1 MVATDGASAQATILD
16 KRIGP
21 IGKGSEWAHP
31 PRRGGTKVLPS
42 GARRPHLRVSR
53 RQQAAAT
60 RTKDVSLTLPVGLHY
75 KTPDQLK
82 ATKRISKSRK
92 REFCTCPRVL
102 T

>member
-16 KRIGP
+16 RRIGP

-31 PRRGGTKVLPS
+31 PRRGGTKVLAS
-42 GARRPHLRVSR
+42 GARRPHLPVTR
-53 RQQAAAT
+53 RSKLA
-60 RTKDVSLTLPVGLHY
+60 RTKDVSLTFPVGLHY

-82 ATKRISKSRK
+82 ATKRISKCRK

-102 T
+102 I